1 MVLHGNLR
9 AEKFAGQMV
18 GTHRL
23 TKSNERTISGQWSLG
38 RLYTNL
44 KEQIMV
50 WILEKSP
57 KESS

>member
-1 MVLHGNLR
+1 MVLCGNLR
-9 AEKFAGQMV
+9 AEKFAAQMV

-44 KEQIMV
+44 KD
-50 WILEKSP
+50 K
-57 KESS
+57 